1 MGLFRRNVWDFAKPQ
16 INVIKKIDSENLF
29 SLQFLKTFLKTSKLN
44 NSVFTFK
51 VFLFKTIFN

>member
-1 MGLFRRNVWDFAKPQ
+1 MGLFRINVWDFAKPQ